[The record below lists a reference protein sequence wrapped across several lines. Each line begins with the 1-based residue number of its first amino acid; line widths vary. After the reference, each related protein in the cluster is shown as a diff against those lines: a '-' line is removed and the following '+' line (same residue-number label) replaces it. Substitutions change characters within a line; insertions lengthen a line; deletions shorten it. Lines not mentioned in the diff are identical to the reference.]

1 MTKQADFTP
10 EEWTQVLEG
19 PPSAGVLVITASRG
33 GTFRETFSMGKAY
46 AEARQRHGQ
55 SELLD
60 AIVAAKPKTDHAR
73 YHSPGELKEH
83 ALQHIRDAVALLQAK
98 ATPQPPTPSTA
109 SRSARPSAPRSARSM
124 ERLAAAVSRGRAQPD
139 SAGTGRRLARTS
151 CLSIWSSM
159 SRTSRGRWPRW
170 RLR

>member
-33 GTFRETFSMGKAY
+33 GTFRETFSIGKAY
-46 AEARQRHGQ
+46 AEARQHHGQ

-60 AIVAAKPKTDHAR
+60 EIVAAKPKTDHTR
-73 YHSPGELKEH
+73 YHSPEELKEH

-98 ATPQPPTPSTA
+98 ATPQELEDYRGFVLGLAERVAEAHSEQGEEVSEPERNAIGEIEGALGSSGEPA
-109 SRSARPSAPRSARSM
+109 SG
-124 ERLAAAVSRGRAQPD
+124 AAG
-139 SAGTGRRLARTS
+139 
-151 CLSIWSSM
+151 
-159 SRTSRGRWPRW
+159 
-170 RLR
+170 

>member
-10 EEWTQVLEG
+10 EEWTEVLEG

-60 AIVAAKPKTDHAR
+60 EIVAAKPKTDHTR
-73 YHSPGELKEH
+73 YHSPEELKEH
-83 ALQHIRDAVALLQAK
+83 ALQHIRDAVAVLQAK
-98 ATPQPPTPSTA
+98 GTPQELEDYRGFVHGLAERVAAAHSEHGQQVSEGERTA
-109 SRSARPSAPRSARSM
+109 IGEIEGALGGGSAPSA
-124 ERLAAAVSRGRAQPD
+124 
-139 SAGTGRRLARTS
+139 AG
-151 CLSIWSSM
+151 
-159 SRTSRGRWPRW
+159 
-170 RLR
+170 

>member
-10 EEWTQVLEG
+10 AEWTQVLEG

-46 AEARQRHGQ
+46 AEARQHHGQ

-60 AIVAAKPKTDHAR
+60 EIVAVRPKTDHTR
-73 YHSPGELKEH
+73 YHSPQELKEH

-98 ATPQPPTPSTA
+98 AAPQELEDYRGFVLGLAERVAAAHSEHGEQISEAERTA
-109 SRSARPSAPRSARSM
+109 IGEIEGALGSGGAPASSAP
-124 ERLAAAVSRGRAQPD
+124 G
-139 SAGTGRRLARTS
+139 
-151 CLSIWSSM
+151 
-159 SRTSRGRWPRW
+159 
-170 RLR
+170 